1 MALWGGRRCWLSW
14 QEWWNLE
21 SKATLPNAQPE
32 SSSSAPPQQNAPK
45 SPECLQE
52 NMGSSTSAPENSSPI
67 KSPRKQ
73 KSEEYAWNNSMQ
85 ESSVPI
91 YLKPIYN
98 LSLKQTMILSLDW
111 SITEWIRRTAWCKG
125 SCSTGSQRPWIR
137 WIWSI
142 RWRSSRVVWWCLS
155 WVMRRWRRGL
165 NRGKSIQWLGIYTK
179 QTVTTVKHRKF
190 STVSNHSPTHIPKRS
205 NKGIL
210 SQNHFIKI
218 KRLNRWLDLLE
229 EIEVSFSK

>member
-1 MALWGGRRCWLSW
+1 
-14 QEWWNLE
+14 
-21 SKATLPNAQPE
+21 
-32 SSSSAPPQQNAPK
+32 
-45 SPECLQE
+45 
-52 NMGSSTSAPENSSPI
+52 MGSSTCAPENSSPI

-125 SCSTGSQRPWIR
+125 SCLTGSQRPWIR
-137 WIWSI
+137 WTWSI

-205 NKGIL
+205 NKG
-210 SQNHFIKI
+210 NPFFKI
-218 KRLNRWLDLLE
+218 S
-229 EIEVSFSK
+229 I